1 MKNGN
6 IITRSSLLS
15 EFSED
20 KIVRCVVHT
29 VLYVCTCLC
38 ATICADA
45 LIRTTICK
53 HIHLVFRFN
62 FKDSKTVDGNE
73 TLNQTMDLQ
82 DDVTSPVED
91 ISVTSGHC
99 AESWSP
105 NPVSVNYGRCA
116 ESWLPNHVSVTS
128 GHCAESWSPNPVS
141 VNYGRCAESGSPNHV
156 SVTSCRCAKSWLL
169 SHPGRPTQSV

>member
-45 LIRTTICK
+45 LIITTICK

-62 FKDSKTVDGNE
+62 FKDSKTVDGHNE
-73 TLNQTMDLQ
+73 TSLNQTMDLQ

-91 ISVTSGHC
+91 IQVHDPSVKQPYLRTYKKHHKLKVVLEITRIFWDMSILRILV
-99 AESWSP
+99 A
-105 NPVSVNYGRCA
+105 
-116 ESWLPNHVSVTS
+116 
-128 GHCAESWSPNPVS
+128 
-141 VNYGRCAESGSPNHV
+141 
-156 SVTSCRCAKSWLL
+156 
-169 SHPGRPTQSV
+169 